1 MSAPTPPAPT
11 SPAPISPAPTTLVLI
26 DGHAL
31 AFRSLFALRRNEPN
45 IPRLTNRSGEATDAV
60 MGFMRLTLR
69 LARQRSNQVIV
80 VFDPPVKTFRH
91 EQFEGYKAG
100 RAEMPGDLSAQINR
114 IREIVDAVGLPRLE
128 EPGYEADDVIAS
140 LTRMAEGTGMQVRIV
155 TSDRDA
161 YQLLDDHVKVIAN
174 DFSLIGPAE
183 VLEKYGVTVRQW
195 VDYRALTGDAS
206 DNIPGAKGIGP
217 KTAAK
222 LLQEYG
228 TLEGIY
234 AAARAGT
241 LKPDGTRQKLLD
253 SEQDVLFSHQISCMV
268 SDLPLKVQLG
278 TGRLPGNPERLEE
291 LLSELELH
299 SVRRDVLLLDSGG
312 HDSGG
317 LGTEDLPGSVHGAEQ
332 AVPREPALP
341 LAAVVT
347 QPWRA
352 PGQDVVWGYRLS
364 REDDLTAA
372 LLDAATFETQGEG
385 NVVRIAP
392 TQEPPEW
399 KKAQAHAAP
408 EGLFELSSTLPPSR
422 AQHKA
427 SEKAAEKAQKEVD
440 KAAARLRGQF
450 PATVQDAEFAGQ
462 RTLRAAGAKALAA
475 HLSVRGTATE
485 PGDDP
490 LLMAYLLDPS
500 NTSMETVSQ
509 RYLNLPWPQGAAG
522 RAGVTA
528 RLLQDLPAHF
538 DDARRKLY
546 TEMELP
552 LSRVLTRM
560 EVAGVRLDSE
570 FLRGMSLSVGARLSA
585 LEGEIHAHAGREFQ
599 IRSRDQLEA
608 VLYDELGLASGK
620 KTKLTGKRSTAV
632 AALEPLR
639 NEHPIVPVLLEYREL
654 EKLRGT
660 YLEPLPNLVNPHTGR
675 LHTTFAQAAV
685 ATGRLS
691 SLNPNLQNIPIRS
704 ENGRELRK
712 GFIAAPGHCLIAAD
726 YSQIELRLLAHIAG
740 DGLMQQA
747 FREGA
752 DIHRRTAAQVL
763 GLNEDG
769 ITSEQRR
776 AAKTVNFGV
785 LYGMSAHRL
794 SGDLGIAYA
803 EAAGF
808 IETYFSTYP
817 GIRGYIDR
825 TLAFGREHG
834 YVETLYGRRRYVPEL
849 NASNRNVREAGERL
863 AYNMPIQGTAADII
877 KVAMVRLDERLS
889 ALGARLLLQVHDE
902 LLVEA
907 PEGQAGEIAALMQ
920 ELMEGAAS
928 LSVPLSVEVGV
939 GPNWYDAK

>member
-1 MSAPTPPAPT
+1 MSA
-11 SPAPISPAPTTLVLI
+11 PAPTTLVLI

-45 IPRLTNRSGEATDAV
+45 IPRLTNRQGEATDAIL
-60 MGFMRLTLR
+60 GFLRLTLR
-69 LARQRSNQVIV
+69 LARQKSNQVIV

-100 RAEMPGDLSAQINR
+100 RAEMPGDLSKQINR

-140 LTRMAEGTGMQVRIV
+140 LTRKAEGTGMQVRIV

-161 YQLLDDHVKVIAN
+161 YQLLDDHVRVIAN

-183 VLEKYGVTVRQW
+183 VLEKYGVTVQQW
-195 VDYRALTGDAS
+195 VDYRSLTGDAS
-206 DNIPGAKGIGP
+206 DNIPGARGIGP

-222 LLQEYG
+222 LLQDHG
-228 TLEGIY
+228 SLDGIY

-253 SEQDVLFSHQISCMV
+253 SEADVQFSHQLSCMV
-268 SDLPLKVQLG
+268 TDLPLDVELG
-278 TGRLPGNPERLEE
+278 TGRLPGDPARLDE
-291 LLSELELH
+291 LLTELELH
-299 SVRRDVLLLDSGG
+299 SVRRDVLLLDAGG
-312 HDSGG
+312 QNAGDGG
-317 LGTEDLPGSVHGAEQ
+317 AEDLPDSVHDDAHARQ
-332 AVPREPALP
+332 AQAAP
-341 LAAVVT
+341 LAAVT
-347 QPWRA
+347 ARPWRT
-352 PGQDVVWGYRLS
+352 PGEGVVWGYRLS

-372 LLDAATFETQGEG
+372 LLGAATFEETNGEAT
-385 NVVRIAP
+385 VRLAP
-392 TQEPPEW
+392 TVQPPEW
-399 KKAQAHAAP
+399 KKAEAFAVP
-408 EGLFELSSTLPPSR
+408 EGLFELSSDVPRTK
-422 AQHKA
+422 AQQKA
-427 SEKAAEKAQKEVD
+427 TEKAQKEVE
-440 KAAARLRGQF
+440 KAAAKLREQY
-450 PATVQDAEFAGQ
+450 PATVQDAEFVGQ
-462 RTLRAAGAKALAA
+462 RTVTAAGAKALAA
-475 HLSVRGTATE
+475 HLSVRGTQVE

-490 LLMAYLLDPS
+490 LLMAYLLDPA
-500 NTSMETVSQ
+500 NTNMDAVSQ
-509 RYLNLPWPQGAAG
+509 RYLNTPWPDDAAG
-522 RAGVTA
+522 RAGITA

-538 DDARRKLY
+538 DDARRRLY
-546 TEMELP
+546 AEMELP
-552 LSRVLTRM
+552 LSAVLTRM
-560 EVAGVRLDSE
+560 EVTGVRLDSE
-570 FLRGMSLSVGARLSA
+570 FLRGMSLAVGARLA
-585 LEGEIHAHAGREFQ
+585 TLEGEIHAHAGREFQ

-639 NEHPIVPVLLEYREL
+639 DEHPIVPALLEYREL

-660 YLEPLPNLVNPHTGR
+660 YLEPLPSLVNPRTGR

-726 YSQIELRLLAHIAG
+726 YSQIELRLLAHIA
-740 DGLMQQA
+740 DDPLMQQA
-747 FREGA
+747 FLEGA
-752 DIHRRTAAQVL
+752 DIHRRTASQVL
-763 GLNEDG
+763 GLNEQG
-769 ITSEQRR
+769 VTPEQRR

-794 SGDLGIAYA
+794 SNDLGIPYA
-803 EAAGF
+803 DASGF

-849 NASNRNVREAGERL
+849 NSGNRNVREAGERL

-877 KVAMVRLDERLS
+877 KLAMIRLDRELEPT
-889 ALGARLLLQVHDE
+889 GARLLLQVHDE
-902 LLVEA
+902 LLLEV
-907 PEGQAGEIAALMQ
+907 PEDHADEVSALVRGV
-920 ELMEGAAS
+920 MEGAAS
-928 LSVPLSVEVGV
+928 LKVPLSVEVGV
-939 GPNWYDAK
+939 GPNWYDTK